1 MGSNTQFDIHSV
13 LNANDEY
20 EDLTEIVKDPSK
32 IIIYDTWDQMLKDR
46 DNLHTYYIR
55 QNGDKEYEVM
65 KYSKWSG
72 DQYVGYVG
80 PHGYSSLKEL
90 YNKNPGKYDTDD
102 VCLVKEFH
110 IEEKLSESKITER
123 YSFPEVDDALNHF
136 WNDLGKD
143 PEVDDVIG
151 FLEDEYPDWVPT
163 NPEDYGRW
171 YHDVAGEISARLSES
186 KLTEAPMD
194 VKDYAARLKAR
205 KAEKSQNPLEKINSQ
220 IDSDMSIT
228 DQLQVYFD
236 ELVPAQGKA
245 DTVAGELVR
254 AMMRVL
260 YRDYNDGDLFYS
272 GYGKETCGGSVVYL
286 MDKVEDLE
294 RPFSEIVENQYED
307 QYYTTEL
314 EDAADLLLQY
324 LNNHPEL
331 FMQKN
336 EEDSRNVDEN
346 RLDDYFSLPLY
357 EFEPDTSYDES
368 YYAVSDDDIDEFIR
382 GVVSSDLSS
391 GDVNRWARDGWTIV
405 DLDKED
411 YDTLQELWDRWF
423 RDFLVDYE
431 RQEED
436 EYEDEEDFEES
447 LTKDNQ
453 KRGNDMNKVAEDFE
467 LNNLEKMG
475 TNEYEAN
482 KNRDKHIKMYRKF
495 ANISD
500 SEPIT
505 EETINEYALNKTATY
520 CNREPDRIK
529 AEILGQ
535 RYSEYEQE

>member
-1 MGSNTQFDIHSV
+1 MVREDDMRYSV
-13 LNANDEY
+13 
-20 EDLTEIVKDPSK
+20 EDW
-32 IIIYDTWDQMLKDR
+32 Y
-46 DNLHTYYIR
+46 
-55 QNGDKEYEVM
+55 KETSMNYPE
-65 KYSKWSG
+65 
-72 DQYVGYVG
+72 D
-80 PHGYSSLKEL
+80 LKEL
-90 YNKNPGKYDTDD
+90 RDSEDDTAEADWEDTTD
-102 VCLVKEFH
+102 VKFD
-110 IEEKLSESKITER
+110 ESK
-123 YSFPEVDDALNHF
+123 L
-136 WNDLGKD
+136 K
-143 PEVDDVIG
+143 
-151 FLEDEYPDWVPT
+151 
-163 NPEDYGRW
+163 
-171 YHDVAGEISARLSES
+171 ES
-186 KLTEAPMD
+186 TLTEAPMD
-194 VKDYAARLKAR
+194 VKDYAAKLKAR
-205 KAEKSQNPLEKINSQ
+205 KAEKSQNPLEKINAQ
-220 IDSDMSIT
+220 LDPDMEIT

-254 AMMRVL
+254 AMMRIL
-260 YRDYNDGDLFYS
+260 YRDYNDGDLFYE

-294 RPFSEIVENQYED
+294 RPFSNIVENQYED
-307 QYYTTEL
+307 QYYTSEL
-314 EDAADLLLQY
+314 EDAAYILIEY

-331 FMQKN
+331 FIQKN

-346 RLDDYFSLPLY
+346 RLDEYFDIPLY

-368 YYAVSDDDIDEFIR
+368 YYAVSDDDIDDFVR
-382 GVVSSDLSS
+382 GVVESDLSS
-391 GDVNRWARDGWTIV
+391 GQVNRWARDGWTIV
-405 DLDKED
+405 DLDRED

-447 LTKDNQ
+447 LNESDKPLSKMDINKLRDLAVSLGADKKKLYGTSKQGLIVIIDKLRKDNQ
-453 KRGNDMNKVAEDFE
+453 KRGNDIMAKVAEDFE
-467 LNNLEKMG
+467 LGNLEKMG

-535 RYSEYEQE
+535 RYSDYEQE

>member
-1 MGSNTQFDIHSV
+1 
-13 LNANDEY
+13 
-20 EDLTEIVKDPSK
+20 
-32 IIIYDTWDQMLKDR
+32 
-46 DNLHTYYIR
+46 
-55 QNGDKEYEVM
+55 
-65 KYSKWSG
+65 
-72 DQYVGYVG
+72 
-80 PHGYSSLKEL
+80 
-90 YNKNPGKYDTDD
+90 
-102 VCLVKEFH
+102 
-110 IEEKLSESKITER
+110 
-123 YSFPEVDDALNHF
+123 
-136 WNDLGKD
+136 
-143 PEVDDVIG
+143 
-151 FLEDEYPDWVPT
+151 
-163 NPEDYGRW
+163 
-171 YHDVAGEISARLSES
+171 
-186 KLTEAPMD
+186 MD

-205 KAEKSQNPLEKINSQ
+205 KAEKSQNPLKKINSQ
-220 IDSDMSIT
+220 IDPDMSIT

-314 EDAADLLLQY
+314 EDAAYLLLQY
-324 LNNHPEL
+324 LNNRPEL

-447 LTKDNQ
+447 LKESAD
-453 KRGNDMNKVAEDFE
+453 KVFVVKSISHYPFNGWIE
-467 LNNLEKMG
+467 LMDKLDKNGEGEK
-475 TNEYEAN
+475 
-482 KNRDKHIKMYRKF
+482 HKF
-495 ANISD
+495 TD
-500 SEPIT
+500 
-505 EETINEYALNKTATY
+505 
-520 CNREPDRIK
+520 
-529 AEILGQ
+529 
-535 RYSEYEQE
+535 

>member
-1 MGSNTQFDIHSV
+1 VISIQKHIISEAFEQLSKSAKLNESKLPEAYIIEPKYRDGDVVFVGDASGYHGTFLIDGDFKKIPEELYHNIRRITKYSNLDKPYYKVEYKIDSDSLFEKDYQEFFNRIIPILRDVGISV
-13 LNANDEY
+13 LKSA
-20 EDLTEIVKDPSK
+20 ED
-32 IIIYDTWDQMLKDR
+32 
-46 DNLHTYYIR
+46 
-55 QNGDKEYEVM
+55 
-65 KYSKWSG
+65 
-72 DQYVGYVG
+72 
-80 PHGYSSLKEL
+80 
-90 YNKNPGKYDTDD
+90 
-102 VCLVKEFH
+102 
-110 IEEKLSESKITER
+110 IT
-123 YSFPEVDDALNHF
+123 
-136 WNDLGKD
+136 
-143 PEVDDVIG
+143 
-151 FLEDEYPDWVPT
+151 
-163 NPEDYGRW
+163 
-171 YHDVAGEISARLSES
+171 ES

-205 KAEKSQNPLEKINSQ
+205 KAEKGQNPLEKINSQ
-220 IDSDMSIT
+220 IDPDMSIT

-236 ELVPAQGKA
+236 ELVPVQGKA

-294 RPFSEIVENQYED
+294 RPFSNIVENQYED

-314 EDAADLLLQY
+314 EDAAYILIEY

-331 FMQKN
+331 FIQKN

-346 RLDDYFSLPLY
+346 RLEDYFSLPLY

-411 YDTLQELWDRWF
+411 YDTLQDMWDRWF
-423 RDFLVDYE
+423 RDFLSDYE

-447 LTKDNQ
+447 LTKDN
-453 KRGNDMNKVAEDFE
+453 
-467 LNNLEKMG
+467 
-475 TNEYEAN
+475 
-482 KNRDKHIKMYRKF
+482 
-495 ANISD
+495 
-500 SEPIT
+500 
-505 EETINEYALNKTATY
+505 
-520 CNREPDRIK
+520 
-529 AEILGQ
+529 
-535 RYSEYEQE
+535 

>member
-1 MGSNTQFDIHSV
+1 MINIQKHIISEAFEQLSKSEK
-13 LNANDEY
+13 LKESK
-20 EDLTEIVKDPSK
+20 LTESNIK
-32 IIIYDTWDQMLKDR
+32 TQ
-46 DNLHTYYIR
+46 YIR
-55 QNGDKEYEVM
+55 K
-65 KYSKWSG
+65 S
-72 DQYVGYVG
+72 
-80 PHGYSSLKEL
+80 
-90 YNKNPGKYDTDD
+90 
-102 VCLVKEFH
+102 
-110 IEEKLSESKITER
+110 
-123 YSFPEVDDALNHF
+123 
-136 WNDLGKD
+136 DL
-143 PEVDDVIG
+143 
-151 FLEDEYPDWVPT
+151 
-163 NPEDYGRW
+163 EDYGLDRSDIDDITLTIK
-171 YHDVAGEISARLSES
+171 DVGDYYSITGDPTNIWNVLHRYDLQWSTVDKINES

-205 KAEKSQNPLEKINSQ
+205 KAEKSQNPLKKINSQ
-220 IDSDMSIT
+220 IDPDMSIT

-314 EDAADLLLQY
+314 EDAAYLLLQY

-336 EEDSRNVDEN
+336 EEDSRNVNEN

-436 EYEDEEDFEES
+436 EYEDEDFDES
-447 LTKDNQ
+447 LKESTS
-453 KRGNDMNKVAEDFE
+453 KVFVVKSTSHHPFNGWIE
-467 LNNLEKMG
+467 LMDKIDKNGEGEKHRF
-475 TNEYEAN
+475 T
-482 KNRDKHIKMYRKF
+482 D
-495 ANISD
+495 
-500 SEPIT
+500 
-505 EETINEYALNKTATY
+505 
-520 CNREPDRIK
+520 
-529 AEILGQ
+529 
-535 RYSEYEQE
+535 

>member
-1 MGSNTQFDIHSV
+1 MAKDSELHIRLNDAAKLAQYLDSKGISYKIRNIQDPVTKQKLKGFIIHDYFYPKKNKS
-13 LNANDEY
+13 EK
-20 EDLTEIVKDPSK
+20 VK
-32 IIIYDTWDQMLKDR
+32 
-46 DNLHTYYIR
+46 
-55 QNGDKEYEVM
+55 
-65 KYSKWSG
+65 
-72 DQYVGYVG
+72 
-80 PHGYSSLKEL
+80 
-90 YNKNPGKYDTDD
+90 
-102 VCLVKEFH
+102 
-110 IEEKLSESKITER
+110 
-123 YSFPEVDDALNHF
+123 
-136 WNDLGKD
+136 
-143 PEVDDVIG
+143 
-151 FLEDEYPDWVPT
+151 
-163 NPEDYGRW
+163 
-171 YHDVAGEISARLSES
+171 ES

-194 VKDYAARLKAR
+194 VKDYAARLRAR
-205 KAEKSQNPLEKINSQ
+205 KAEKDQNSLEKINSQ
-220 IDSDMSIT
+220 IDPDMSIT

-254 AMMRVL
+254 AMMRIL

-286 MDKVEDLE
+286 IDKVEDLE
-294 RPFSEIVENQYED
+294 RPFSNIVENQYED

-314 EDAADLLLQY
+314 EDAAYILIEY

-331 FMQKN
+331 FTQKN

-346 RLDDYFSLPLY
+346 RLDEYFSLPLY

-368 YYAVSDDDIDEFIR
+368 YYDVSDDDIDEFIR

-423 RDFLVDYE
+423 RDFLADYE

-447 LTKDNQ
+447 LNESDKPLSKMNINKLREIALSLGADKKRLYGTSKQGLMVIIDKLRKDNQ
-453 KRGNDMNKVAEDFE
+453 KRGNDIMAKVAEDFE
-467 LNNLEKMG
+467 LGNLEKMG

-495 ANISD
+495 ANISE

>member
-1 MGSNTQFDIHSV
+1 MESNTQFDIHAV
-13 LNANDEY
+13 LNANGDY

-72 DQYVGYVG
+72 DQYVGYLG
-80 PHGYSSLKEL
+80 PQGYSSLKEL
-90 YNKNPGKYDTDD
+90 YDSNPGKYDNDD
-102 VCLVKEFH
+102 ICLVKEFH
-110 IEEKLSESKITER
+110 IEEK
-123 YSFPEVDDALNHF
+123 
-136 WNDLGKD
+136 
-143 PEVDDVIG
+143 
-151 FLEDEYPDWVPT
+151 
-163 NPEDYGRW
+163 
-171 YHDVAGEISARLSES
+171 LSES

-194 VKDYAARLKAR
+194 VKDYAARLRAR
-205 KAEKSQNPLEKINSQ
+205 KAEKNRNPLEKINSQ
-220 IDSDMSIT
+220 LDPDMSIT

-254 AMMRVL
+254 AMMRIL

-294 RPFSEIVENQYED
+294 RPFSNIVENQYED

-314 EDAADLLLQY
+314 EDAAYILIEY

-331 FMQKN
+331 FTQKN

-453 KRGNDMNKVAEDFE
+453 KRGNDIMAKVAEDFE
-467 LNNLEKMG
+467 LGNLEKMG

-495 ANISD
+495 ANISE

>member
-1 MGSNTQFDIHSV
+1 MVREDDLRYSV
-13 LNANDEY
+13 EDWYRETKANY
-20 EDLTEIVKDPSK
+20 PED
-32 IIIYDTWDQMLKDR
+32 
-46 DNLHTYYIR
+46 
-55 QNGDKEYEVM
+55 
-65 KYSKWSG
+65 
-72 DQYVGYVG
+72 
-80 PHGYSSLKEL
+80 LKEL
-90 YNKNPGKYDTDD
+90 EEPEDDTVEADWSDETDIEFDESLNNTLNEEVSKTPLIFKAKNDFDNTDLSVKLCDILNEWDIPYDSARKRAGKYYINIHGNNIDRAK
-102 VCLVKEFH
+102 LAIENSEF
-110 IEEKLSESKITER
+110 
-123 YSFPEVDDALNHF
+123 FDQWLN
-136 WNDLGKD
+136 
-143 PEVDDVIG
+143 
-151 FLEDEYPDWVPT
+151 
-163 NPEDYGRW
+163 
-171 YHDVAGEISARLSES
+171 ES

-205 KAEKSQNPLEKINSQ
+205 KAEKGQNPLEKINSQ
-220 IDSDMSIT
+220 IDPDMSIT

-294 RPFSEIVENQYED
+294 RPFSNIVENQYED
-307 QYYTTEL
+307 QYYTEEL
-314 EDAADLLLQY
+314 EEAAYLLIQY

-331 FMQKN
+331 FIQKN

-346 RLDDYFSLPLY
+346 RLEDYFSLPLY

-368 YYAVSDDDIDEFIR
+368 YYDVSDDDIDEFIR

-423 RDFLVDYE
+423 RDFLIDYE

-467 LNNLEKMG
+467 LGNLEKMG

>member
-1 MGSNTQFDIHSV
+1 MDYGWELTISGPARVLYNEINNKLRGYNCDSIDDFIEQYSLDDEDYTEVADQEDTTDADFD
-13 LNANDEY
+13 E
-20 EDLTEIVKDPSK
+20 
-32 IIIYDTWDQMLKDR
+32 
-46 DNLHTYYIR
+46 
-55 QNGDKEYEVM
+55 
-65 KYSKWSG
+65 
-72 DQYVGYVG
+72 
-80 PHGYSSLKEL
+80 SLK
-90 YNKNPGKYDTDD
+90 
-102 VCLVKEFH
+102 
-110 IEEKLSESKITER
+110 
-123 YSFPEVDDALNHF
+123 
-136 WNDLGKD
+136 
-143 PEVDDVIG
+143 
-151 FLEDEYPDWVPT
+151 
-163 NPEDYGRW
+163 
-171 YHDVAGEISARLSES
+171 ES

-194 VKDYAARLKAR
+194 VKDYAARLRAR
-205 KAEKSQNPLEKINSQ
+205 KAEKGQNPLEKINSQ
-220 IDSDMSIT
+220 IDPNMSIT

-245 DTVAGELVR
+245 DTIAGELVR
-254 AMMRVL
+254 AMMRIL

-294 RPFSEIVENQYED
+294 RPFRNIVENQYED
-307 QYYTTEL
+307 EDYTDEL
-314 EDAADLLLQY
+314 EEAAYLLIQY

-331 FMQKN
+331 FIQKN

-346 RLDDYFSLPLY
+346 RLDEYFDIPLY
-357 EFEPDTSYDES
+357 DFEPDTSYDES
-368 YYAVSDDDIDEFIR
+368 YYAVSDDDINELLKDFIR
-382 GVVSSDLSS
+382 SELGS
-391 GDVNRWARDGWTIV
+391 GSLTRWARDGWTIEG
-405 DLDKED
+405 LDKED
-411 YDTLQELWDRWF
+411 YERAIETWPDWF
-423 RDFLVDYE
+423 ESFLEDHE
-431 RQEED
+431 REEDD

-453 KRGNDMNKVAEDFE
+453 KRGNDIMAKVAEDFE
-467 LNNLEKMG
+467 LGNLEKMG

>member
-1 MGSNTQFDIHSV
+1 MESNTQFDIHAV
-13 LNANDEY
+13 LNANGEY

-55 QNGDKEYEVM
+55 QNGNKEYEVM

-80 PHGYSSLKEL
+80 PHGYSSLEEL
-90 YNKNPGKYDTDD
+90 YNRNPGKYDDD
-102 VCLVKEFH
+102 DICLVKEFH
-110 IEEKLSESKITER
+110 IEEK
-123 YSFPEVDDALNHF
+123 
-136 WNDLGKD
+136 
-143 PEVDDVIG
+143 
-151 FLEDEYPDWVPT
+151 
-163 NPEDYGRW
+163 
-171 YHDVAGEISARLSES
+171 LSES

-194 VKDYAARLKAR
+194 VKDYAARLRAR

-220 IDSDMSIT
+220 IDPDMSIT

-294 RPFSEIVENQYED
+294 RPFSNIAENQYED
-307 QYYTTEL
+307 QYYTEEL
-314 EDAADLLLQY
+314 EEAAYLLIQY

-331 FMQKN
+331 FTQKN

-346 RLDDYFSLPLY
+346 RLDEYFSLPLY

-368 YYAVSDDDIDEFIR
+368 YYDVSDDDIDEFIR

-423 RDFLVDYE
+423 RDFLIDYE

-467 LNNLEKMG
+467 LGNLEKMG

>member
-1 MGSNTQFDIHSV
+1 MKINSAKSKADLIKIDQLISKSKY
-13 LNANDEY
+13 ANDA
-20 EDLTEIVKDPSK
+20 K
-32 IIIYDTWDQMLKDR
+32 
-46 DNLHTYYIR
+46 
-55 QNGDKEYEVM
+55 
-65 KYSKWSG
+65 
-72 DQYVGYVG
+72 
-80 PHGYSSLKEL
+80 HGLDDSNNYLSLQRSLYQKSKEL
-90 YNKNPGKYDTDD
+90 D
-102 VCLVKEFH
+102 
-110 IEEKLSESKITER
+110 
-123 YSFPEVDDALNHF
+123 
-136 WNDLGKD
+136 
-143 PEVDDVIG
+143 
-151 FLEDEYPDWVPT
+151 
-163 NPEDYGRW
+163 
-171 YHDVAGEISARLSES
+171 ES
-186 KLTEAPMD
+186 KLTEAPMG
-194 VKDYAARLKAR
+194 VKDYAARLRAR
-205 KAEKSQNPLEKINSQ
+205 KAEKGQNPLEKINSQ
-220 IDSDMSIT
+220 LDPDMSIT

-314 EDAADLLLQY
+314 EDAAYLLIQY

-357 EFEPDTSYDES
+357 EFEPDTSYEES

-405 DLDKED
+405 DLDKTD
-411 YDTLQELWDRWF
+411 YDTLEEMWDRWF

-431 RQEED
+431 RPEED

-447 LTKDNQ
+447 LIRDNQ
-453 KRGNDMNKVAEDFE
+453 KRGTDMNKVAEDFE

-482 KNRDKHIKMYRKF
+482 KNRNKHIKVYRKF

-535 RYSEYEQE
+535 RYSEYERE

>member
-1 MGSNTQFDIHSV
+1 MV
-13 LNANDEY
+13 R
-20 EDLTEIVKDPSK
+20 EDDL
-32 IIIYDTWDQMLKDR
+32 
-46 DNLHTYYIR
+46 
-55 QNGDKEYEVM
+55 
-65 KYSKWSG
+65 KYSVEDWYRETKANYPE
-72 DQYVGYVG
+72 D
-80 PHGYSSLKEL
+80 LKEL
-90 YNKNPGKYDTDD
+90 EDPEDETIEADWEDTTD
-102 VCLVKEFH
+102 VKFD
-110 IEEKLSESKITER
+110 ESLLTER
-123 YSFPEVDDALNHF
+123 YSFPEVDDALHHF

-163 NPEDYGRW
+163 DPDDYGRW

-194 VKDYAARLKAR
+194 VKDYAARLRAR
-205 KAEKSQNPLEKINSQ
+205 KAEKSQNPLEKINAQ
-220 IDSDMSIT
+220 LDPGMEIT

-254 AMMRVL
+254 AMMRIL

-286 MDKVEDLE
+286 MDKLEDLE
-294 RPFSEIVENQYED
+294 RPFRNIVENQYKD
-307 QYYTTEL
+307 QYYTSEL
-314 EDAADLLLQY
+314 EDAAYMLIEY

-331 FMQKN
+331 FTQKN
-336 EEDSRNVDEN
+336 DVDSRNIDEN
-346 RLDDYFSLPLY
+346 RLDEYFDIPLY

-368 YYAVSDDDIDEFIR
+368 YYAVSDDAIDDFVR
-382 GVVSSDLSS
+382 GVVESDLSS
-391 GDVNRWARDGWTIV
+391 GQVNRWARDGWTVV

-411 YDTLQELWDRWF
+411 YDTLQEMWDRWF

-436 EYEDEEDFEES
+436 EYENEEDFEES
-447 LTKDNQ
+447 LNESDKPLSKMDINKLRDLAISLGADKKKLYGTSKQGLMVIIDKLRRDNQ